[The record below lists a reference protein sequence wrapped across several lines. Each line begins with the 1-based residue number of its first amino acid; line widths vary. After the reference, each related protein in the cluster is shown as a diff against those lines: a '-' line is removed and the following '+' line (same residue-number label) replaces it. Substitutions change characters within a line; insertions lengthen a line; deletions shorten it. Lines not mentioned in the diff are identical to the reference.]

1 MPITKFSEMIAYME
15 RFTNLEKQTDHYTTR
30 TYRLDRMGKLL
41 EHLGNPERE
50 FKTIHLAGSK
60 GKGSTASY
68 LATALTALGYKTGLF
83 LSPHLSDYREI
94 GRASCRERV

>member
-41 EHLGNPERE
+41 EHLGNP
-50 FKTIHLAGSK
+50 
-60 GKGSTASY
+60 
-68 LATALTALGYKTGLF
+68 
-83 LSPHLSDYREI
+83 
-94 GRASCRERV
+94 